1 MFGFEVAAL
10 TRPIESLREPKLTG
24 NSTVEMVVTAAT
36 APCLDLH
43 GSRHIESYCI
53 SHTDSEDKHIAIA
66 IEGSYSDNLL
76 DCSCTTAKQVA
87 AAGAAGDAGD
97 AGYIGCIDTLLVISF
112 KKMGTQSAQNGN
124 KTENRS
130 IGTER

>member
-1 MFGFEVAAL
+1 MFEFEVAAL
-10 TRPIESLREPKLTG
+10 TRPIESLRGPKLTG

-76 DCSCTTAKQVA
+76 DCSCTTAKQV
-87 AAGAAGDAGD
+87 GAAGDAAGD
-97 AGYIGCIDTLLVISF
+97 AAGYIGCIDTLLVIYF